1 MPIYEY
7 RCESCDQKSSFFT
20 RSVNATVDAVCPN
33 CDGTHMR
40 RVISTVSFRMG
51 SRSSSERD
59 YYGDRSNIGRRTENA
74 FKRHGL
80 GVPEPV
86 RKSIDDARQGK
97 MPNGLDI

>member
-20 RSVNATVDAVCPN
+20 RSVNTEVDAVCRN
-33 CDGTHMR
+33 CGSTQMR

-51 SRSSSERD
+51 SRKSSERD
-59 YYGDRSNIGRRTENA
+59 YYGDRSNIGRHTEDA

-80 GVPEPV
+80 DVPEPV
-86 RKSIDDARQGK
+86 RKSIDDTRQGK
-97 MPNGLDI
+97 MPKGLDI